1 MPKIRDILGQVS
13 VETAQRKRTCQRS
26 SEPIVMGE
34 NCLVIKTGPMN
45 SPQSYKSASA
55 RQILDSAWAKLHRLY
70 AELNLQPPPAS

>member
-26 SEPIVMGE
+26 SDLIVMGE

-45 SPQSYKSASA
+45 SPQSYKTESAK
-55 RQILDSAWAKLHRLY
+55 QILDCAWTKLRGLY
-70 AELNLQPPPAS
+70 AELNLQPPSAL